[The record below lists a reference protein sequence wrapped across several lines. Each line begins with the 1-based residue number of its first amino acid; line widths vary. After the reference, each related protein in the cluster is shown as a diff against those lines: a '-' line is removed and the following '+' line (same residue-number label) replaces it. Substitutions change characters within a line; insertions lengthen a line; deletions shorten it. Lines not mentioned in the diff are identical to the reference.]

1 MCIVPMG
8 AHLRPLA
15 GAAVVTGTHWEGHT
29 ADTRWTRGSFVGE
42 SGASFSRK
50 DITVWAL
57 LFAGLAVFGPDVN
70 PYMLPFLCALGL
82 FQILEPKL
90 PLTSVSGTILAYTV
104 KLFLCSLVISQT
116 DGIASSYYFLLV
128 LPVISAATRLG
139 LVGTIVTSGTA
150 CTAYLSFLCF
160 VPKDATIEDK
170 PELVL
175 RGVILILSGFLA
187 HQLAEA
193 TRIESRKYQAAAEQL
208 AEANRNL
215 QEAEAAV
222 RRTERLAALG
232 QLSAGLAHELR
243 NPLGTIKTSAEMLLK
258 NVPADNEVARE
269 MAGFISTEVDRTNSL
284 VTRFLDF
291 ARPLAVRLEKTD
303 LSQVIDRAVAD
314 VEKHQPPYDVT
325 IYKNYSP
332 DIPPFFL
339 DGELMERVLYNLVLN
354 AAQAS
359 PPNGSITVKTREND
373 GTVEIT
379 VIDRGSGI
387 DAKHFENIFNPFYTT
402 KSSLAVGL
410 GLAIVSKIV
419 DEHGGS
425 IAVESEPG
433 EGSVFRIY
441 LPFRE
446 SIWKEER

>member
-1 MCIVPMG
+1 ME
-8 AHLRPLA
+8 L
-15 GAAVVTGTHWEGHT
+15 
-29 ADTRWTRGSFVGE
+29 RGSIFRFVQPQ
-42 SGASFSRK
+42 
-50 DITVWAL
+50 DVVWLL
-57 LFAGLAVFGPDVN
+57 LFGGLAIFGPDTN
-70 PYMLPFLCALGL
+70 PYMRPFLCALGL
-82 FQILEPKL
+82 FQILEPKV
-90 PLTSVSGTILAYTV
+90 PLRSIQGTILSYAI
-104 KLFLCSLVISQT
+104 KLILCYLVIGQT
-116 DGIASSYYFLLV
+116 DGISSSYYWVLV
-128 LPVISAATRLG
+128 LPVISAATKLG
-139 LVGTIVTSGTA
+139 VFGTIITSGIA
-150 CTAYLSFLCF
+150 CGAYLSFWLRL
-160 VPKDATIEDK
+160 PPELEIGDK

-175 RGVILILSGFLA
+175 RCVVMVLSGFLA
-187 HQLAEA
+187 HQLAQA
-193 TRIESRKYQAAAEQL
+193 TRIEAQKHQAAALQL
-208 AEANRNL
+208 AQANRNL

-222 RRTERLAALG
+222 RRSERLAALG

-258 NVPADNEVARE
+258 SVDADNAVARE
-269 MAGFISTEVDRTNSL
+269 MAGFISSEVDRTNSL

-303 LSQVIDRAVAD
+303 LTQVIDQAITD
-314 VEKHQPPYDVT
+314 IEKHQPPFDVT

-332 DIPPFFL
+332 EIPPFFL
-339 DGELMERVLYNLVLN
+339 DGQLMERVIYNLVLN

-359 PPNGSITVKTREND
+359 PPNGSITVKTRESD

-387 DAKHFENIFNPFYTT
+387 PPKLIENIFNPFYTT
-402 KSSLAVGL
+402 KSAGVGL

-433 EGSVFRIY
+433 EGSVFRVY

-446 SIWKEER
+446 SLKEER